1 MEKNENKILS
11 RRQRKKF
18 STQLQEVFELNWY
31 CVPPHQFSV
40 AEARWRA
47 PDHCL
52 HAVPLITS
60 WPVKTESSDPFRIFF
75 FFPPA
80 LCCTGC
86 GRPVLPVWES
96 ALPEMMIILILLRG
110 QCGCWHQRLQS
121 WCSRMLCL
129 RSRPPICF
137 AITRWIVF
145 PLFSDSNA
153 IIYLFISVLLICAV
167 VLLCTGD
174 RFKIT
179 AFTENK
185 VHISVFN
192 CTLTFEI
199 TLFFFLSYS
208 SLN

>member
-1 MEKNENKILS
+1 MS

-18 STQLQEVFELNWY
+18 SPQLQEVFELNWY

-52 HAVPLITS
+52 HVVPLITS
-60 WPVKTESSDPFRIFF
+60 WPVNTESSDPFRIFF

-96 ALPEMMIILILLRG
+96 ALPEMMIILILWEVSVVAGTSGYSRG
-110 QCGCWHQRLQS
+110 AHGCFVSDPDLLFVLQLQDELS
-121 WCSRMLCL
+121 FSCSATPMH
-129 RSRPPICF
+129 
-137 AITRWIVF
+137 
-145 PLFSDSNA
+145 
-153 IIYLFISVLLICAV
+153 LFILVLLICAV
-167 VLLCTGD
+167 VLLCTGE

-185 VHISVFN
+185 VHISDFI

-199 TLFFFLSYS
+199 TLFLSYS